1 MSAAPCS
8 VALAEVVKLI
18 KHGYP
23 CFPCSADKRPATPH
37 GFKDAT
43 LDPDAAKALWSRHPG
58 PLVGVPTGAASGLD
72 VLDVDGRTGG
82 GHWFAT
88 HRGELPVTRVHRTRS
103 GGLHIFFRH
112 HAGVR
117 CSAGQIAP
125 GIDVRADGGYVIWWP
140 AAGCPVLD
148 ADEPAQ
154 WPAWLL
160 QSKPQGGP
168 LPGRTVVPNDH
179 SLAGLVRTVALAPE
193 GERNR
198 ITFWAACRAGEMVAS
213 GLLPSERAAAIIAE
227 AAARA
232 GLPAAEARRTA
243 ISGIRKT
250 GG

>member
-1 MSAAPCS
+1 
-8 VALAEVVKLI
+8 
-18 KHGYP
+18 
-23 CFPCSADKRPATPH
+23 
-37 GFKDAT
+37 
-43 LDPDAAKALWSRHPG
+43 LDI
-58 PLVGVPTGAASGLD
+58 
-72 VLDVDGRTGG
+72 DGRTGG

-88 HRGELPVTRVHRTRS
+88 HRDELPVTRVHRTRS
-103 GGLHIFFRH
+103 GGLHIFFKH
-112 HAGVR
+112 HTGVR

-125 GIDVRADGGYVIWWP
+125 GVDVRADGGYVIWWP
-140 AAGCPVLD
+140 AVGCPVLSD
-148 ADEPAQ
+148 NEPVQ
-154 WPAWLL
+154 WPAWLVAWKSPPKQL
-160 QSKPQGGP
+160 N
-168 LPGRTVVPNDH
+168 RAVVPNDH

-213 GLLPSERAAAIIAE
+213 GLLPGERAAAIIAE